1 MSIGDYWLLADTQL
15 RMQQCIADMEA
26 MKVANE
32 LKRTAGEPLPYS
44 DECFLTVVENLQ
56 KIRDDLRKHFIKEI
70 SKKRKVKNGD

>member
-1 MSIGDYWLLADTQL
+1 
-15 RMQQCIADMEA
+15 
-26 MKVANE
+26 VANE